1 MSGKPSVVVVNG
13 SSRSPSRTGAL
24 LNLLATEIAAKVDVD
39 VQVVSIA
46 AIGNHFGTEF
56 KVAELA
62 PELQRAIHHIESAD
76 LIVAGSPIYRASY
89 SGLFKHL
96 FDLVDRESLKG
107 TPILLA
113 ATGGTPLHGLA
124 LDTQFRALFAFF
136 QALTLPQSVY
146 ALDVDFNGHQLVT
159 EALLE
164 RAWAAAALAADH
176 LVNTQGAQ
184 TRPTA
189 SPAAQQQAAEPVL

>member
-13 SSRSPSRTGAL
+13 SPRSLSRTGAL
-24 LNLLATEIAAKVDVD
+24 LNLLVQEIARKIDVD

-46 AIGNHFGTEF
+46 TIGKHFGTEF

-62 PELQRAIHHIESAD
+62 PDLQSAIRHIENAD

-96 FDLVDRESLKG
+96 FDLVDRDSLKG
-107 TPILLA
+107 TPVLLA

-164 RAWAAAALAADH
+164 RARAAAASASDH
-176 LVNTQGAQ
+176 LVNTQGAK
-184 TRPTA
+184 TRPAA
-189 SPAAQQQAAEPVL
+189 SPAAQQAAEPVL

>member
-13 SSRSPSRTGAL
+13 SPRSLSRTGAL
-24 LNLLATEIAAKVDVD
+24 LNLLVQEIARKVDVD
-39 VQVVSIA
+39 VKVVSIA

-62 PELQRAIHHIESAD
+62 PDLQSAIRHIENAD

-107 TPILLA
+107 TPVLLA

-136 QALTLPQSVY
+136 QALTLSQSVY
-146 ALDVDFNGHQLVT
+146 ALDIDFNGERLINEELV
-159 EALLE
+159 E
-164 RAWAAAALAADH
+164 RVRSAAALAAEQLASIPADQKRSA
-176 LVNTQGAQ
+176 VSPRAQ
-184 TRPTA
+184 R
-189 SPAAQQQAAEPVL
+189 AAEPVL

>member
-13 SSRSPSRTGAL
+13 SPRSLSRTGAL
-24 LNLLATEIAAKVDVD
+24 LNLLAQEIARKVDVD

-62 PELQRAIHHIESAD
+62 PDLQSAIRHIENAD

-107 TPILLA
+107 TPVLLA

-136 QALTLPQSVY
+136 QALTLSQSVY
-146 ALDVDFNGHQLVT
+146 ALDVDFNG
-159 EALLE
+159 E
-164 RAWAAAALAADH
+164 RLINEELAQRVRSSAALAAEQLASIPADQKRSAV
-176 LVNTQGAQ
+176 LPRAQ
-184 TRPTA
+184 T
-189 SPAAQQQAAEPVL
+189 AAEPVL

>member
-13 SSRSPSRTGAL
+13 SPRSLSRTGAL
-24 LNLLATEIAAKVDVD
+24 LNLLVQEIARKVDVD
-39 VQVVSIA
+39 VKVVSIA

-62 PELQRAIHHIESAD
+62 PDLQSAIRHIENAD

-96 FDLVDRESLKG
+96 FDLVDRESLEG
-107 TPILLA
+107 TPVLLA

-146 ALDVDFNGHQLVT
+146 ALDIDFNGERLINEELV
-159 EALLE
+159 E
-164 RAWAAAALAADH
+164 RVRSAAALAAEQLASIPADQKRSA
-176 LVNTQGAQ
+176 VSPRAQ
-184 TRPTA
+184 R
-189 SPAAQQQAAEPVL
+189 AAEPVL

>member
-13 SSRSPSRTGAL
+13 SPRSLSRTGAL
-24 LNLLATEIAAKVDVD
+24 LNLLVQEIARKVDVD

-62 PELQRAIHHIESAD
+62 PDLQSAIRHIENAD

-96 FDLVDRESLKG
+96 FDLVDRDSLKG
-107 TPILLA
+107 TPVLLA

-146 ALDVDFNGHQLVT
+146 ALDIDFNGERLINEELV
-159 EALLE
+159 E
-164 RAWAAAALAADH
+164 RVRSAAALAAEQLASIPADQKRSA
-176 LVNTQGAQ
+176 VSPRAQ
-184 TRPTA
+184 R
-189 SPAAQQQAAEPVL
+189 AAEPVL